1 MSQDSPMQSG
11 KAVIKVISKKH
22 QTFQSQTSEKGR
34 GVYPGLDTVS
44 VYVECVNHSSNIIHI

>member
-44 VYVECVNHSSNIIHI
+44 VYVEYV